1 MLLLPWND
9 RKGRLSPLKLG
20 VFILL
25 FIPGL
30 WTAWQWRQGDL
41 DPKPVTEA
49 LHQTGAWALRIL
61 LLSLA
66 VSPLR
71 TIVHWPRLI
80 DIRRMVGVGALAYL
94 VIHFGLYIYD
104 QKLDL
109 FRVASE
115 IVLRFYLTI
124 GFIALVGVTAL
135 GVTSTDGW
143 VRRMGAM
150 NWNKLH
156 RTIYWL
162 LIFCLVHA
170 FLQSKVDVSEPVL
183 DTGLFFGLMGWRYM
197 SARDLKGPLHLAGL
211 AVASSAATM
220 LVEAA
225 WYAGKTGVPW
235 ARVLEANFDPDMAV
249 RPAQWVL
256 MIVLALALLRLI
268 GQRRAPAPRKV
279 LKARA
284 A

>member
-1 MLLLPWND
+1 MPPWND
-9 RKGRLSPLKLG
+9 RKGHLSVLKLG
-20 VFILL
+20 VFVAL
-25 FIPGL
+25 FVPGL
-30 WTAWQWRQGDL
+30 WSAWQWWQGDL

-49 LHQTGAWALRIL
+49 LHLTGAWALRIL

-66 VSPLR
+66 ITPLR
-71 TIVHWPRLI
+71 SIVHWPRLI
-80 DIRRMVGVGALAYL
+80 DVRRMVGVGALAYL

-104 QKLDL
+104 QKLDMV
-109 FRVASE
+109 RVASE

-124 GFIALVGVTAL
+124 GFVALVGIAAL

-143 VRRMGAM
+143 VQRMGAL
-150 NWNKLH
+150 NWNRLH

-162 LIFCLVHA
+162 LIFSLAHA

-183 DTGLFFGLMGWRYM
+183 NAGLFLALMGWRTL
-197 SARDLKGPLHLAGL
+197 SKRGLRGPWALAGL
-211 AVASSAATM
+211 ASAASLATM
-220 LVEAA
+220 LIEAA

-235 ARVLEANFDPDMAV
+235 LRILAANVDPDMSV

-256 MIVLALALLRLI
+256 IVVLALIPLRII

-279 LKARA
+279 LKARTA
-284 A
+284 

>member
-20 VFILL
+20 VFIWL

-30 WTAWQWRQGDL
+30 WTAWQWQQGDL

-61 LLSLA
+61 LFSLA
-66 VSPLR
+66 ISPLR

-80 DIRRMVGVGALAYL
+80 DVRRMVGVGALAYL

-124 GFIALVGVTAL
+124 GFIALVGITAL

-143 VRRMGAM
+143 VQRMGSV
-150 NWNKLH
+150 NWNRLH

-162 LIFCLVHA
+162 LIFCVVHA

-183 DTGLFFGLMGWRYM
+183 DTGLFFGLMGWRYL
-197 SARDLKGPLHLAGL
+197 SARNMKGPLALAGI
-211 AVASSAATM
+211 AVGASIATV

-235 ARVLEANFDPDMAV
+235 TRVLAANFDPDMAM
-249 RPAQWVL
+249 RPAHWVL
-256 MIVLALALLRLI
+256 VMLLALVPLRMF

-279 LKARA
+279 LKARTA
-284 A
+284 